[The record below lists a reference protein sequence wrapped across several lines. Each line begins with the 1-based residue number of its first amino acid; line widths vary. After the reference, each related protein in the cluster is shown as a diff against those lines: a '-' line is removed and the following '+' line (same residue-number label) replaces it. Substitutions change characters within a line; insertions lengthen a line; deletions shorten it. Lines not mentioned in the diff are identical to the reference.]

1 MAKAELTDIRAC
13 VFDAYGTLFDFY
25 NAAARCKDDLDGKW
39 EQFSA
44 LWRAKQME
52 YTWLRSLMGD
62 YHVDFWEVTGAGLDF
77 ALGSLGFD
85 DPALRKRL
93 MNLYL
98 ELETFPEVKAMLVR
112 LKDAGMKTAILSNG
126 SPRML
131 EAAAKNAGIDHLLD
145 ALLSVEQVG
154 VYKPHPSVYQMT
166 VDWLGL
172 PAATICY
179 QSSNAWDAYC
189 SAAFGYQVVWIN
201 RYRQRPEGLPGAIRK
216 EIFTLT
222 DLPVLAGA

>member
-1 MAKAELTDIRAC
+1 MSEAEIKGIEAC
-13 VFDAYGTLFDFY
+13 VFDAYGTLFDFN

-44 LWRAKQME
+44 LWRTKQME

-98 ELETFPEVKAMLVR
+98 ELETFPEVKDMLKR

-126 SPRML
+126 SPSML
-131 EAAAKNAGIDHLLD
+131 EAAAKNAGIDDLLD
-145 ALLSVEQVG
+145 ELLSVESVG
-154 VYKPHPSVYQMT
+154 VYKPHPSVYKLT
-166 VDWLGL
+166 VDWAGS
-172 PAATICY
+172 PAETICY

-189 SAAFGYQVVWIN
+189 SAAYGYQVVWIN
-201 RYRQRPEGLPGAIRK
+201 RYRQRPEGLPGELRK
-216 EIFTLT
+216 EIHTLA
-222 DLPVLAGA
+222 DLPPLVGA

>member
-1 MAKAELTDIRAC
+1 MTQPEIPGIKAC
-13 VFDAYGTLFDFY
+13 VFDAYGTLFDFN
-25 NAAARCKDDLDGKW
+25 NAAARCKDALGEDW
-39 EQFSA
+39 ERFSA
-44 LWRAKQME
+44 LWRSKQME

-77 ALGSLGFD
+77 ALGTLGHD
-85 DPALRKRL
+85 DPALRDRL

-98 ELETFPEVKAMLVR
+98 ELETFPEVKDMLAR
-112 LKDAGMKTAILSNG
+112 LKAAGMRTAILSNG
-126 SPRML
+126 SPTML
-131 EAAAKNAGIDHLLD
+131 EAAARNAGVDHLLD

-166 VDWLGL
+166 VDWLGE
-172 PAATICY
+172 PAGTVCY

-201 RYRQRPEGLPGAIRK
+201 RYRQRPEGLPGDIRN
-216 EIFTLT
+216 EIHSLA
-222 DLPVLAGA
+222 DLPALVGA